1 MYQRATMQIER
12 RRREAADE
20 PRDAGSRE
28 KRSDAALSAPLPGE
42 ETAAEQ
48 HPADEQVRAGPV
60 ELAGAVGDK
69 LGRYAQRE
77 AGRDQCD
84 AKPPGQGLG
93 RVDEGGERRTGEL
106 GLRDEP
112 ARAAARKPA

>member
-1 MYQRATMQIER
+1 MQIER
-12 RRREAADE
+12 RRREAAEE
-20 PRDAGSRE
+20 PRDAGCRE
-28 KRSDAALSAPLPGE
+28 ERSDAALPAALPGE
-42 ETAAEQ
+42 ETAADQ
-48 HPADEQVRAGPV
+48 HPTDEQVGAGPV

-93 RVDEGGERRTGEL
+93 RVDEGGERRTGKL
-106 GLRDEP
+106 GLGDET
-112 ARAAARKPA
+112 AR